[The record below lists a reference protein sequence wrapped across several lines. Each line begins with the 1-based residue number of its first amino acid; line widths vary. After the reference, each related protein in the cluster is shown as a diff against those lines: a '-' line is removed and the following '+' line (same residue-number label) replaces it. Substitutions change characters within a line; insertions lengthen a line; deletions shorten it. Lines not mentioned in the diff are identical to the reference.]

1 MPALPNKLAQCR
13 SGRQRIALRGC
24 CKCCKRPRSHRIIE
38 RRQGRHQ
45 SAYLS
50 WREKQQAEI
59 RLNVMRV
66 IGQNPE
72 MSSRR
77 ISGVVGV
84 SNGSGYYILTAKVEK
99 GSVKLRNFKSNPR
112 MGQYANLLTSK
123 MYPPVALLGSNEKNR
138 PQSIARD

>member
-1 MPALPNKLAQCR
+1 
-13 SGRQRIALRGC
+13 
-24 CKCCKRPRSHRIIE
+24 
-38 RRQGRHQ
+38 
-45 SAYLS
+45 
-50 WREKQQAEI
+50 
-59 RLNVMRV
+59 MRV

-77 ISGVVGV
+77 ISGAVGV

-123 MYPPVALLGSNEKNR
+123 MYPPVALLRSNEKTR
-138 PQSIARD
+138 PQFIARD